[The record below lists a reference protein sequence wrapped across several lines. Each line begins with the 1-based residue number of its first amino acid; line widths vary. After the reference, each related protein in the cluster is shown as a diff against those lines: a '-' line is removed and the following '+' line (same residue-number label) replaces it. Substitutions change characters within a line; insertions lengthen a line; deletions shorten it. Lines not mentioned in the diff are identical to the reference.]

1 MRIAGWRVDG
11 YGVLADHRVDAL
23 PPGLSVVHGPNEA
36 GKSTLLDFVRN
47 VLFGFP
53 DRRHSRPAREPLRGG
68 RHGGALF
75 LTDSAGLGWTVERHA
90 GADLVVTG
98 PHGATSGAPEL
109 ARLLG
114 GVDASVF
121 ASVFA
126 FDLDELAS
134 LRSLERDEVR
144 DLVFSAGVLGAGRS
158 ATRALRAL
166 ADRQAALVRPRQQD
180 AVANRLRRRIDQVDA
195 DLRTLKA
202 GAAHYPERAEKC
214 ARLREGASDA
224 LRDADDIRRRR
235 DDLVLLE
242 RCWPVWLALATADR
256 DAGLTAPRTAR
267 DGAVLA
273 RAPDI
278 ERLAR
283 DRSGH
288 VQRVSR
294 ARALRTRVERLERE
308 IGEALGAL
316 GPGVD
321 AERVRAVPVT
331 DEVRAEAKRL
341 ATDEVGRRA
350 RTTSAREEIEAAT
363 GRLAA
368 ARRAHEAATAEGDP
382 GARAGELERRVRTLR
397 ELGDLVGERDR
408 ILAERAASEQAWF
421 RARVEAG
428 GHHGGRGLQRAVAA
442 ALVLIAGATAAA
454 AVPAHGR
461 STALAATLVAVAVA
475 LLALAGVVIAA
486 SRRRDAAAA
495 ADDRPPDPPAGS
507 VDPERLGARIAEL
520 AGDLELAAAPSPAEV
535 LAASRRADMSL
546 ATRRRLDELEGAI
559 ADAQA
564 EVERVAARLDAE
576 QRAAACDADEV
587 ATLAVSFGLPQGP
600 LDAATLDRALA
611 TLGEVARMRRERDA
625 LRDEIAPLTRE
636 IGTHE
641 AQVDALAAELESAG
655 PADTAPLPDV
665 ERTALVDA
673 LAAEL
678 ARVAARESRREAL
691 ARDAAEARAELTRS
705 RGSGD
710 HADAL
715 RAELALGELATWATE
730 RGELDA
736 RLAAAVDRHEALLT
750 SWRDAERDLEDLGRS
765 DAIAALEL
773 ERAGLAAELESS
785 LEEYVVAGLA
795 RRLLDQTLRRY
806 ERERQPAVVARAA
819 ELFRTVT
826 AGRYVELVA
835 RAETAGGRSQGI
847 SAIAESGAVVDAA
860 ALSRGTAEQLYLCLR
875 LALASSFASGAT
887 ALPVVLDDV
896 LVNFDP
902 ARAAAV
908 ARAVAEV
915 AATHQVI
922 AFTCHPHIVELL
934 RAAAPDARIVDLPR
948 SG

>member
-1 MRIAGWRVDG
+1 VRIAGWRVDG

-166 ADRQAALVRPRQQD
+166 AERQAALVRPRQQD

-195 DLRTLKA
+195 ELRTLKA
-202 GAAHYPERAEKC
+202 GAAHYPERAEQC
-214 ARLREGASDA
+214 ARLREGARDA

-267 DGAVLA
+267 DEAVLA

-283 DRSGH
+283 HRSGH
-288 VQRVSR
+288 EQRVAR
-294 ARALRTRVERLERE
+294 ERALRTRVERLERE

-331 DEVRAEAKRL
+331 DEARAEAARL
-341 ATDEVGRRA
+341 ATEEVGRRA
-350 RTTSAREEIEAAT
+350 RITSAREEIEAAT

-368 ARRAHEAATAEGDP
+368 ARRAHEAAAAEGDP
-382 GARAGELERRVRTLR
+382 GARAGELERRVRALG
-397 ELGDLVGERDR
+397 EVGDLVDERDR
-408 ILAERAASEQAWF
+408 ILAERAAAEQARF

-428 GHHGGRGLQRAVAA
+428 GHHGGRGLQRAVAV

-454 AVPAHGR
+454 AVSAHGR

-475 LLALAGVVIAA
+475 LVALAGVVIAA

-495 ADDRPPDPPAGS
+495 ADDRPPDPPAEG
-507 VDPERLGARIAEL
+507 VDPARLGARIAEL
-520 AGDLELAAAPSPAEV
+520 AGDLELAVAPSPAEV
-535 LAASRRADMSL
+535 LAASRRAEKDL
-546 ATRRRLDELEGAI
+546 ATRSRLDALEGAI

-576 QRAAACDADEV
+576 QRAAAREADAV
-587 ATLAVSFGLPQGP
+587 ATLAASFGLPQRP
-600 LDAATLDRALA
+600 PDAATLDRALA
-611 TLGEVARMRRERDA
+611 TLGEVARMRRECDA

-636 IGTHE
+636 IAAHE
-641 AQVDALAAELESAG
+641 AQVDAVAAELESAG
-655 PADTAPLPDV
+655 TADTAPLPDV

-705 RGSGD
+705 LGSGD

-773 ERAGLAAELESS
+773 ERASLAAELESS

-835 RAETAGGRSQGI
+835 RAEPDGGRSQGI